1 MSENPPPGFAPL
13 SRLNGFT
20 ERLMPIYERV
30 DGTDIALGLRVQA
43 HHCNNNGIM
52 HGGMIATLADLA
64 LGRAVRLAA
73 GIEGIAITAN
83 LNIDFAGAANLGDWL
98 DVTPS
103 ILRTGKRLGFAT
115 CLLSSDGKPVA
126 QASGVFTY

>member
-1 MSENPPPGFAPL
+1 MSDIPPGFAPL

-20 ERLMPIYERV
+20 AIIMPVYERV
-30 DGTDIALGLRVQA
+30 DAADVALGLWVQP

-73 GIEGIAITAN
+73 GIEGIAITAS
-83 LNIDFAGAANLGDWL
+83 LNIDFTGAAKLGDWL
-98 DVTPS
+98 DVKPT

-115 CLLSSDGKPVA
+115 CLLSSGDKPVA
-126 QASGVFTY
+126 QASGVFTV